1 MKYCEKC
8 NKFYSEDKRYCSECG
23 NVLIDKNKTKEVVDE
38 KDEESFIEDLQIF
51 GFEILLERFTLPIVI
66 SVSVVE
72 LIFFWSAIVI
82 GIPKVM
88 EGFWSTF
95 ILLAVIVAGVG
106 YTREWLIK
114 NYAGNSEM
122 KTLGIDRSTWGSLEK
137 AVSWIYPVV
146 NILCIILCLRYAG
159 EVLQLLEIAIDSL
172 DFETLFNLWDFSE
185 WKNLP
190 ELLNLKIWEELLIAV
205 LRMVYKAKEWLILS
219 QGMKLLWNIA
229 TVHREYDEDIKI
241 GGVWK
246 NIRKRILACLPKK

>member
-1 MKYCEKC
+1 M
-8 NKFYSEDKRYCSECG
+8 
-23 NVLIDKNKTKEVVDE
+23 IDQ
-38 KDEESFIEDLQIF
+38 L
-51 GFEILLERFTLPIVI
+51 G
-66 SVSVVE
+66 
-72 LIFFWSAIVI
+72 
-82 GIPKVM
+82 
-88 EGFWSTF
+88 
-95 ILLAVIVAGVG
+95 AV
-106 YTREWLIK
+106 WK
-114 NYAGNSEM
+114 
-122 KTLGIDRSTWGSLEK
+122 K